1 MPDEP
6 TNPIEPEATQES
18 ISSPPA
24 RGELGEGS
32 QAQDSLRPFDEKR
45 SNEWTVPVR
54 EMPEAEGVSV
64 SESVIEPPLQPVSE
78 PVVIVPE
85 PTSEPVVLPEPVVVI
100 PTESAPEPIVEVP
113 ISEPVIIPEP
123 SVVPAPVLETSHS
136 VLVTNPEPTPTPE
149 PKLDSFHINMA
160 RARELLVKARYA
172 IQLNKKKK
180 IDKIM
185 GLFLKKT
192 KVTNREVR
200 DLLRLSHDM
209 VNVYMNTL
217 IKEGKIKR
225 EGKSSATHY
234 TKL

>member
-6 TNPIEPEATQES
+6 TTPIEPVEDVVGVEAVDPESADEGLIVDTEESTRSEREISQES
-18 ISSPPA
+18 
-24 RGELGEGS
+24 
-32 QAQDSLRPFDEKR
+32 
-45 SNEWTVPVR
+45 TVEPVV
-54 EMPEAEGVSV
+54 EDPIV
-64 SESVIEPPLQPVSE
+64 E

-85 PTSEPVVLPEPVVVI
+85 PTSEPVVISEPVVVV
-100 PTESAPEPIVEVP
+100 PTESAPEPIVEAPV
-113 ISEPVIIPEP
+113 SEPVIIPEP
-123 SVVPAPVLETSHS
+123 AS
-136 VLVTNPEPTPTPE
+136 EPTPPPVTYNLPPVIAPPIE

-160 RARELLVKARYA
+160 RARELLVKARYV

-209 VNVYMNTL
+209 VNVYMNVL

-234 TKL
+234 TKV